1 MQAKQVEESL
11 FFIDQRK
18 SGTHVWNEQILKKNN
33 FTCLLLYQF
42 AAILSQKYQA
52 FPAVVAFNQGLPIFH
67 FLF

>member
-1 MQAKQVEESL
+1 MT
-11 FFIDQRK
+11 IDPAIVNNASQTGRRVTPNK
-18 SGTHVWNEQILKKNN
+18 NQNN

-52 FPAVVAFNQGLPIFH
+52 FPAAVAFNQGLPIFY